1 MKMRWILAANSSL
14 VMAEAVADVGI
25 VLVVGSVLIAGF
37 RRLREPQVIA
47 EIIAGIVLGP
57 SLLGLLPGHLTTR
70 LFPVGVRPDLNAI
83 AQVGVLLF
91 MFLVGWEM
99 NTGDIRQ
106 RRGTV
111 LGISLSSIAL
121 PFGTGIALATWL
133 FHDHATVNHHHVS
146 ETAFVLFVGTAMAI
160 TAFPVLARI
169 IIEHRLQMTPVGS
182 LALASAAVGDVLAWC
197 MLAFVSVVAVSAG
210 SGHLFQ
216 VIGYFALYAVVLAF
230 VVRPALKFIV
240 ARMSRHGNVS
250 PQLLAVVA
258 AGVFAAG
265 YVTNQIGLDAIFG
278 AFSFGLIMPRDAKRQ
293 LASRVRI
300 PMEHITMLLLPV
312 FFVSTGLGVDVTKLG
327 GAGVLE
333 LVCIIAVACLGKLV
347 GATGAARMSGMS
359 WKDSRSIGLLMN
371 TRGLTEL
378 IILNVGVSM
387 GVLDTRMFT
396 MMVIMALFTT
406 AMAGPLV
413 PRLPYARV
421 DEKQFESSDE
431 LAELETHVA

>member
-1 MKMRWILAANSSL
+1 MAANSSL
-14 VMAEAVADVGI
+14 LMAEAVADVAL

-47 EIIAGIVLGP
+47 EIIAGIALGP
-57 SLLGLLPGHLTTR
+57 SLLGLLPGNLTTR
-70 LFPVGVRPDLNAI
+70 LFPLSVRPDLNAI

-121 PFGTGIALATWL
+121 PFGTGVALATWL

-216 VIGYFALYAVVLAF
+216 VIGYFALYALVLAG
-230 VVRPALKFIV
+230 VVRPLLKFVV
-240 ARMSRHGNVS
+240 ARLSRHGNVS

-278 AFSFGLIMPRDAKRQ
+278 AFSFGLIMPREAKKQ
-293 LASRVRI
+293 LTSRVLI
-300 PMEHITMLLLPV
+300 PMEHITTLLLPV
-312 FFVSTGLGVDVTKLG
+312 FFVSTGLAVDVTKLG
-327 GAGVLE
+327 GAGMLE
-333 LVCIIAVACLGKLV
+333 LVCIITVACVGKLV
-347 GATGAARMSGMS
+347 GATGAAKLSGMS
-359 WKDSRSIGLLMN
+359 WQDSRTVGLLMN

-378 IILNVGVSM
+378 IILNVGVGM
-387 GVLDTRMFT
+387 GILDTRMFT

-413 PRLPYARV
+413 PRLPYARMH
-421 DEKQFESSDE
+421 ERQFEPSDE
-431 LAELETHVA
+431 LAELETRVA